1 MRKPAACLALFFWMV
16 ALGCLAQQSQVI
28 TYQGQLQSS
37 GQVADGRHDFEFRLW
52 DDPGGGSQIGP
63 MNATT
68 NVAVRAGL
76 FLVDLDFGSTAFD
89 AGARW
94 LEIRVRRN
102 GDPFPYA
109 TLTPRQRIAPAPQA
123 LYAANAARATI
134 AANLAEGSTSLSNA
148 TRALLTSGWDKLTVG
163 NSNKALIV
171 WTNYD
176 GSTRL
181 VASVSNI
188 LIGVDSLTGSY
199 GGPSAP
205 GGSIMFPDHN
215 GIQWLSGA
223 ALYDWNNHGTYLN
236 TYLNELQLLPGY
248 RMALACYYGSSY
260 TDSETGISSGVQ
272 LGGSGPHHET
282 FWLQYD
288 DPLRRQAGLGLS
300 KTLSFVTKS
309 SDGLADHNA
318 RASIRARAVHP
329 GSTMAVLD
337 FFSGNTHAADNS
349 PVGSEVR
356 NWLGGTRTNGW
367 NFRGNLIEEA
377 LSTTSRSNIL
387 LNFDGPV
394 QTSISAGAGPFT
406 FYTTGRDPGTT
417 NYQHRI
423 FLVRGSGSVTLNPS
437 WMTQLT
443 APFPSSLIPG
453 QVLRLELEGC
463 GPGETNV
470 MLVSAA
476 LYRDT
481 SFVWDPD
488 ATNYI
493 ARAGTTNEAVKIAI
507 NALVRDLKSSSLW
520 QKWYVLYPFAG
531 DNAASSAENLLSS
544 SNRITWSGAVY
555 HTNGV
560 CGDGFTGY
568 GDTGFN
574 PAKAGVL
581 QDQFSIY
588 LFNLTPGS
596 SGSASYLGGVT
607 DPTARCAI
615 SRNANLWQNQGISD
629 GHSGDMVALYG
640 VGSVMLSRTGPTEKF
655 IASNPTSTGFDNVTP
670 SAGVPN
676 GNVHI
681 LARNMVGTG
690 ASNHTTNRLG
700 AFGIGAG
707 CTLAEY
713 RVMEV
718 FFANFQSAIGH

>member
-109 TLTPRQRIAPAPQA
+109 TLSPRQRIAPAPQA

-176 GSTRL
+176 GGFRL
-181 VASVSNI
+181 VASVSN
-188 LIGVDSLTGSY
+188 LLVGVDSMAGSY

-205 GGSIMFPDHN
+205 GGSIMFPDRN

-223 ALYDWNNHGTYLN
+223 ALFDWNDHASAYDR
-236 TYLNELQLLPGY
+236 YLNELQLLPGY
-248 RMALACYYGSSY
+248 RMALACYRGGWYVEE
-260 TDSETGISSGVQ
+260 ETGISTGVQ
-272 LGGSGPHHET
+272 FGGSGPYHET
-282 FWLQYD
+282 LWLQYD
-288 DPLRRQAGLGLS
+288 DPLHRPAGLGLS

-318 RASIRARAVHP
+318 RASIRGRAVHP

-349 PVGSEVR
+349 PVGGEVR

-367 NFRGNLIEEA
+367 NFRGNLTTEA
-377 LSTTSRSNIL
+377 GTKASGAQIALD
-387 LNFDGPV
+387 FDGPT
-394 QTSISAGAGPFT
+394 QTAIAAGDGPFT
-406 FYTTGRDPGTT
+406 FYTTGRDPGAT
-417 NYQHRI
+417 NYQHKI
-423 FLVRGSGSVTLNPS
+423 FLVRGSGSVALNPL
-437 WMTQLT
+437 WMLPVGGSCITN
-443 APFPSSLIPG
+443 LIAG
-453 QVLRLELEGC
+453 QVLRLELESA
-463 GPGETNV
+463 GPDESNV
-470 MLVSAA
+470 LLVSAG
-476 LYRDT
+476 LYDDPG
-481 SFVWDPD
+481 FKWDPD
-488 ATNYI
+488 AADYFRRANLTNGGIQI
-493 ARAGTTNEAVKIAI
+493 AVNR
-507 NALVRDLKSSSLW
+507 LVQDLKLAGLW
-520 QKWYVLYPFAG
+520 QKWYALYLFDCRTASG
-531 DNAASSAENLLSS
+531 NSENLTSSA
-544 SNRITWSGAVY
+544 NRISWNGSVF

-560 CGDGFTGY
+560 VGDGLTGY

-574 PAKAGVL
+574 PAAAGVRK
-581 QDQFSIY
+581 DKFS
-588 LFNLTPGS
+588 LFVYCKELPAYPGLSCVAGVADLEARCGISLSGALWKNEGINDNS
-596 SGSASYLGGVT
+596 SGDLWAVADLGS
-607 DPTARCAI
+607 C
-615 SRNANLWQNQGISD
+615 
-629 GHSGDMVALYG
+629 
-640 VGSVMLSRTGPTEKF
+640 MLSRFDSSEKF
-655 IASNPTSTGFDNVTP
+655 LASVKNP
-670 SAGVPN
+670 SASDIDTLPTAVPY
-676 GNVHI
+676 GNVHV
-681 LARNMVGTG
+681 LAMNLIGSGTVNY
-690 ASNHTTNRLG
+690 SSVRLG
-700 AFGIGAG
+700 AFGMGAG
-707 CTLAEY
+707 FSEGEY
-713 RVMEV
+713 RLIETLI
-718 FFANFQSAIGH
+718 ANYEYAAGR